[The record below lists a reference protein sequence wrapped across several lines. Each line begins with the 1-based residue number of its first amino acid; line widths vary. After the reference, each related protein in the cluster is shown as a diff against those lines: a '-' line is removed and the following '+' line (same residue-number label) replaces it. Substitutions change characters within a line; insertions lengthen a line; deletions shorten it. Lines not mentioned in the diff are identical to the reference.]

1 MPDRQFEI
9 TQGRLSAP
17 FAQVLID
24 ERAKRH
30 HFNKKSSMGHK
41 MMPANKDNVIG
52 AFSEADA
59 ARLSGLTGGQL
70 RSWDRKGFVQPSYAE
85 TDRSLP
91 YSRIYSFRDIVS
103 LRVLGQLRN
112 QYKVPLQHLRKV
124 SDTLAHLGDA
134 KWTATTLY
142 VLGKRVVFTDP
153 RDDQRVEVI
162 SGQQVFDI
170 PLNVVI
176 SDTRKAISNL
186 NHRNESAMGKVVHG
200 KFTLQNEPVF
210 EGTRIPVS
218 AVKRYLDA
226 GYAPEAIILEFPGLA
241 PTDIEMARSF
251 ETGQS
256 AA

>member
-1 MPDRQFEI
+1 MC
-9 TQGRLSAP
+9 A
-17 FAQVLID
+17 D
-24 ERAKRH
+24 EHKRIPV
-30 HFNKKSSMGHK
+30 NQDS
-41 MMPANKDNVIG
+41 VIG

-59 ARLSGLTGGQL
+59 ARLTGLRVGQL
-70 RSWDRKGFVQPSYAE
+70 RSWDRTCFVQPSYAE

-112 QYKVPLQHLRKV
+112 VYKVPLQHLRKV
-124 SDTLAHLGDA
+124 SETLAHLGDA

-153 RDDQRVEVI
+153 RTDKRVEI
-162 SGQQVFDI
+162 LSGQQVFDI
-170 PLNVVI
+170 PLRVVI
-176 SDTRKAISNL
+176 SDARKAILSL
-186 NHRNESAMGKVVHG
+186 NNRGESASGKVVHG

-226 GYAPEAIILEFPGLA
+226 SFSPDAIMQEFPGL
-241 PTDIEMARSF
+241 TTIDIEAARKF
-251 ETGQS
+251 GKGQS